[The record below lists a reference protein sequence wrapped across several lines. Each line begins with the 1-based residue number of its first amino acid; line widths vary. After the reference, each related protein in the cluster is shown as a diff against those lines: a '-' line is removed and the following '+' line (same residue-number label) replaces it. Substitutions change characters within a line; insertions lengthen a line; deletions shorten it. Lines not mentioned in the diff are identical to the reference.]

1 MFINVTSVDGIY
13 SSDPNKDKKAQRFR
27 TLTPEQLLAIVGG
40 TALTAGSNT
49 VLDIV
54 AARVVERSHIPL
66 VVLDG
71 RDSGKPFPRDSYGR
85 IHRHGGEREEE
96 KNPPP

>member
-1 MFINVTSVDGIY
+1 VTSVDGIY
-13 SSDPNKDKKAQRFR
+13 SKDPKMDKKAQRYE
-27 TLTPEQLLAIVGG
+27 TLTPAQLLAIVGG

-71 RDSGKPFPRDSYGR
+71 REPRNLSR
-85 IHRHGGEREEE
+85 AIRTGEFTGTVVSE
-96 KNPPP
+96 KKKTPLPL

>member
-1 MFINVTSVDGIY
+1 MTVFIPLTRKRTKRRQHY
-13 SSDPNKDKKAQRFR
+13 E
-27 TLTPEQLLAIVGG
+27 TLTPKQLLAIVGG
-40 TALTAGSNT
+40 AALAAGSNI

-71 RDSGKPFPRDSYGR
+71 RDPENLSRA
-85 IHRHGGEREEE
+85 ILTGEFTGTVVSES
-96 KNPPP
+96 KKKILPL

>member
-1 MFINVTSVDGIY
+1 MWLRS
-13 SSDPNKDKKAQRFR
+13 
-27 TLTPEQLLAIVGG
+27 

-71 RDSGKPFPRDSYGR
+71 RDPENLKKALIDGICTGTVVSEQRQSPL
-85 IHRHGGEREEE
+85 
-96 KNPPP
+96 PP